1 VNLGPTVSL
10 GVAQATND
18 DESDK
23 DNIMWVTEGPMA
35 TVGGQIGFSYAVM
48 EVGTN
53 LAAAVSLLGGAQHD
67 SQRLYP
73 WGQVALTLGP
83 VVEKVVQ

>member
-1 VNLGPTVSL
+1 MGSEMCIRDS
-10 GVAQATND
+10 TNT
-18 DESDK
+18 DEADRE
-23 DNIMWVTEGPMA
+23 NIMWVTSGPMA
-35 TVGGQIGFSYAVM
+35 TVGGQASLSYAIL
-48 EVGTN
+48 EVGTD

-83 VVEKVVQ
+83 VAQKGLP